1 MTTTP
6 ELHTYGWLYY
16 ADSLMWIN
24 FCQHFITGIK
34 AKDSSFKE
42 MAHQEQCQVQIKT
55 SKKDDLVKYKVAHN
69 TSSK

>member
-1 MTTTP
+1 
-6 ELHTYGWLYY
+6 
-16 ADSLMWIN
+16 MWIN